1 MLTSMSE
8 AMVRRFLLRTIL
20 LVALCSGQSSAGEA
34 PERTSV
40 FNERWLDAVVSIEL
54 TSKTDVPRPIG
65 TGFLVQTERQH
76 ILLVTA
82 KHVILDNTGAPRLGL
97 VYRLNETSGSSTL
110 VAEAALQK
118 QDLGRWFTSE
128 TGDVACRF
136 IAWRETS
143 KIATI
148 PLDALLSK
156 NKLQAGAQ
164 LLILG
169 FPLGLRSP
177 DHAKPIARHGIIARS
192 DSSQIIAD
200 AFVFPGNSGGP
211 VIYLPV
217 IRVGAPLTST
227 LINEEKLVGLVSN
240 YIPYSETAISTH
252 TLRPRVVFEENSGLA
267 NLVSAD
273 AISTLV
279 SRDDV
284 RKLDFLLPA
293 K

>member
-1 MLTSMSE
+1 
-8 AMVRRFLLRTIL
+8 MVCGFLLRVVL
-20 LVALCSGQSSAGEA
+20 LLALVSVEGFAGEA

-54 TSKTDVPRPIG
+54 TSEAGGPRPIG
-65 TGFLVQTERQH
+65 TGFLLETQRQH

-82 KHVILDNTGAPRLGL
+82 KHLILESTGVAKVGL
-97 VYRLNETSGSSTL
+97 AYRLNETGGISTL
-110 VAEAALQK
+110 VADEALQK
-118 QDLGRWFTSE
+118 EGLGKWFISE
-128 TGDVACRF
+128 KEDVACRF
-136 IAWRETS
+136 LAWRETS

-148 PLDALLSK
+148 PLDTLLPQS
-156 NKLQAGAQ
+156 KLQPGAQ
-164 LLILG
+164 LVILG

-177 DHAKPIARHGIIARS
+177 NHANPIARRGIVARS
-192 DSSQIIAD
+192 DSTQLIAD

-217 IRVGAPLTST
+217 IRVGPALKSP
-227 LINEEKLVGLVSN
+227 LINEEKLVGLVSS
-240 YIPYSETAISTH
+240 YIPYQETAISTQ
-252 TLRPRVVFEENSGLA
+252 TLRPRIVFEENSGLA

-273 AISTLV
+273 AISRLV

-284 RKLDFLLPA
+284 RKLDMELPE